1 MDGDKILESLGR
13 FGLFQVLFFLCVSF
27 IYMRGAW
34 PVMAILFLGGDPGHH
49 CKVPVNESVAVII
62 PVDSNGDFEKCVMK
76 SLTQNQTKSCDQG
89 WTYGSEFDSTI
100 LTEWDLVCDNN
111 FLVDLSSTIYM
122 VGNTLGALFLTPLSD
137 KFGRKWVILG
147 MLWIQGAIGI
157 GTAFASSYAM
167 FTVLRFFIALLN
179 MPIALTTYVMVTE
192 MFPASNRSFP
202 SVGIN
207 CSWGIGL
214 VVLAVMGYFIRDWRT
229 LQLVISV
236 PNFLTIIYAWFLPE
250 SIRWLIAKKKY
261 NQAKTVAKF
270 AAKVNN
276 KEIPAELLAIQE
288 QEPME
293 TSGVGQSQVG
303 LLRSKDTRKYT
314 VLDLFKTSKLR
325 RYTLIMF
332 YLWTADSVCYFGILF
347 ATPQLHGN
355 QFLNLGISGIV
366 EIPALIIC
374 MFIINWVGRRRP
386 VIFFLLLSGIM
397 NIITIFIP
405 NKTDSGVDLGWLQI
419 TAAMIGK
426 FGITGA
432 YSLSYLY
439 SSEIFPTVVRN
450 HALGLSSFFENLGG
464 IAAPLI
470 VYATSSTQS
479 YIPLVVFGVIMVVG
493 GILACFL
500 PETHKKPLPETIE
513 DVEHF
518 TRGAATQTENT
529 YL

>member
-1 MDGDKILESLGR
+1 MDADRILESLGR
-13 FGLFQVLFFLCVSF
+13 FGLFQILFFLCVSF

-34 PVMAILFLGGDPGHH
+34 PVMVILFLGGDPGHH
-49 CKVPVNESVAVII
+49 CKVPANETVDAII
-62 PVDSNGDFEKCVMK
+62 PLDSTGGYEKCLMK
-76 SLTQNQTKSCDQG
+76 SPTTNHSVSCDQG
-89 WTYGSEFDSTI
+89 WTYGSEFESTV
-100 LTEWDLVCDNN
+100 LSEWDLVCDDN

-122 VGNTLGALFLTPLSD
+122 VGNTLGALCLTPLSD
-137 KFGRKWVILG
+137 KFGRKWVILV

-157 GTAFASSYAM
+157 GAAFSSSYVM
-167 FTVLRFFIALLN
+167 FTVLRFFIAVLN

-192 MFPASNRSFP
+192 MFPASSRSFP

-207 CSWGIGL
+207 CSWGVGL
-214 VVLAVMGYFIRDWRT
+214 VVLALLGYYIRDWRT
-229 LQLVISV
+229 LELVISI
-236 PNFLTIIYAWFLPE
+236 PNFLTIVYAWFLPE
-250 SIRWLIAKKKY
+250 SIQWLIANKKY
-261 NQAKTVAKF
+261 NKAKSVAKF

-276 KEIPAELLAIQE
+276 KTISSDLLEVPAP
-288 QEPME
+288 EPEE
-293 TSGVGQSQVG
+293 TPGVGQSQEG
-303 LLRSKDTRKYT
+303 LLRVKERKKFT
-314 VLDLFKTSKLR
+314 VLDLFKTPNLR

-374 MFIINWVGRRRP
+374 MFIINKVGRRRP
-386 VIFFLLLSGIM
+386 VIFFLLLSGIS

-405 NKTDSGVDLGWLQI
+405 KETGSGTDLVWLQI
-419 TAAMIGK
+419 TMAMIGK

-439 SSEIFPTVVRN
+439 STEIFPTVVRN

-470 VYATSSTQS
+470 VYATSTSDN

-493 GILACFL
+493 AILAYFL
-500 PETHKKPLPETIE
+500 PETHKKPLPETIDDIE
-513 DVEHF
+513 NV
-518 TRGAATQTENT
+518 TRGAATQTEDT